1 MYARLVEITKLFGV
15 RGMAQVEYLL
25 CKHKDVGSDLR
36 PPRKELVMVAHL
48 QVDTQ
53 RQQAL
58 ASVGDPV

>member
-1 MYARLVEITKLFGV
+1 MEITKLFGI
-15 RGMAQVEYLL
+15 RGMAQVEYLF

-53 RQQAL
+53 RQQVL